1 MTNPWLG
8 IPADD
13 YVGHMSH
20 PAVNQRPVLN
30 RFMRETLEDVRPR
43 NVLVLGCSTGN
54 GLEHV
59 DPAVTTRVA
68 VVDINAV
75 YLRQLADRFPNPD
88 FDLQIQCSDL
98 NETVLETNAFDLIH
112 AALVFEYVEWR
123 QLVPRLAAALTTRGV
138 LNVVLQ
144 LPSASNPAVTP
155 TEFTSLLSLE
165 PLFRFVNP
173 DDLAN
178 TARAAELTLDLRRT
192 VPLTGGKS
200 FEWLRLVRRSRD

>member
-8 IPADD
+8 IPAED

-20 PAVNQRPVLN
+20 PAVNQRPVLS
-30 RFMRETLEDVRPR
+30 RLMRQALEEARPR
-43 NVLVLGCSTGN
+43 HFLVLGCSTGN
-54 GLEHV
+54 GLEYV
-59 DPAVTTRVA
+59 DPAVTRRVT

-75 YLRQLADRFPNPD
+75 YLQQLADRFPNPD
-88 FDLQIQCSDL
+88 FDLQIHCSDL

-123 QLVPRLAAALTTRGV
+123 QLVPRLAAALTKRGV
-138 LNVVLQ
+138 LSVVAQ
-144 LPSASNPAVTP
+144 RPSATKPAVTA

-173 DDLAN
+173 GDLIS
-178 TARAAELTLDLRRT
+178 TARAARLTLDLRRT
-192 VPLTGGKS
+192 VPLPGGKS
-200 FEWLRLVRRSRD
+200 FEWLRLVRG

>member
-13 YVGHMSH
+13 YVAHMSD
-20 PAVNQRPVLN
+20 PTVNQRPVLN
-30 RFMRETLEDVRPR
+30 RLMREALEDVRPR
-43 NVLVLGCSTGN
+43 NLLVLGCSTGN

-59 DPAVTTRVA
+59 DPAVTRRVA

-75 YLRQLADRFPNPD
+75 YLRQLADRFPNSG
-88 FDLQIQCSDL
+88 FALQIQCSDL

-144 LPSASNPAVTP
+144 LPSATNPAVTP
-155 TEFTSLLSLE
+155 TTFTSLLLLE

-178 TARAAELTLDLRRT
+178 TARASGLTLDLRRT
-192 VPLTGGKS
+192 VPLAGGKS
-200 FEWLRLVRRSRD
+200 FELLRLIRRSGV

>member
-13 YVGHMSH
+13 YVGHMSY
-20 PAVNQRPVLN
+20 PTVNQRPVLN
-30 RFMRETLEDVRPR
+30 RLMREALEDVRPR
-43 NVLVLGCSTGN
+43 NCLVLGCSTGN
-54 GLEHV
+54 GLENV
-59 DPAVTTRVA
+59 DPAVTRRVG

-75 YLRQLADRFPNPD
+75 YLQHLADRFPNPD

-123 QLVPRLAAALTTRGV
+123 PLVPRLAPALTTRGV

-144 LPSASNPAVTP
+144 LPSATNPAVTP
-155 TEFTSLLSLE
+155 TMFTSLLSLE

-173 DDLAN
+173 DDLLS
-178 TARAAELTLDLRRT
+178 TARAAGLTLDLRRT
-192 VPLTGGKS
+192 VPLAGGKS
-200 FEWLRLVRRSRD
+200 FELLRLIRRSGD